1 MCGGGTPSSNLPT
14 AVCCSRSV
22 SATRRLWAHPALGAH
37 PQHGTMVFQLL
48 CSLPPQLSNLIRA
61 FMCAFR
67 CISNCQCSLPLSP
80 MPDNSFSTQAGLN
93 GNGRPASFHFRSKTR
108 TKRESHRADGRR
120 QGGQKRGADKR
131 LERQEADAT
140 RSRVERPSERAYFR
154 SKIAKRE
161 TLNVSLSRAAIAS
174 VETERAPPSAA
185 QRTPGFTC
193 TRSTLLVSSYTRVK
207 LQGVRTIRSQDLILP
222 PAQSF
227 SIHRSWY
234 LLALSSGRGRTAIC
248 NSGRYYLFVCWPYVD
263 LQIRGCSTK
272 PIGIPIKLVC
282 SPSRPVE
289 RKSFYL
295 LRS

>member
-1 MCGGGTPSSNLPT
+1 VRSAALAT
-14 AVCCSRSV
+14 ATTESDAC
-22 SATRRLWAHPALGAH
+22 L
-37 PQHGTMVFQLL
+37 
-48 CSLPPQLSNLIRA
+48 
-61 FMCAFR
+61 
-67 CISNCQCSLPLSP
+67 
-80 MPDNSFSTQAGLN
+80 NSFSTQAGLN